1 MLLEP
6 VLVGLDRQ
14 CPHQPQAAL
23 AIGEDAHDMGA
34 APDFLVEALQH
45 IGRFEVLMVL
55 PRQPVKR
62 QRLVDVVFDPAGELC
77 GLAYLGLAEAAEL
90 IRAKKLSP
98 VEYATTLLARIE
110 RHDAKYN
117 AFIAVTP
124 ERALTAARAAEAG
137 FP

>member
-34 APDFLVEALQH
+34 SPDLLVQTLQH
-45 IGRFEVLMVL
+45 VGRFEVLMVL

-62 QRLVDVVFDPAGELC
+62 QGLVDVLFDPAGEL
-77 GLAYLGLAEAAEL
+77 
-90 IRAKKLSP
+90 
-98 VEYATTLLARIE
+98 
-110 RHDAKYN
+110 
-117 AFIAVTP
+117 
-124 ERALTAARAAEAG
+124 
-137 FP
+137 